1 MERTPFLRQCC
12 TIFSYY
18 VTVLRKLESD
28 HRLVFHIPRGK
39 SAEEATSDVIERQL
53 PAIAELKERGELQ
66 VDNVD
71 VFCEKGVFNVEQTRR
86 ILKAGNAIGLVSNF
100 HGEELNCL
108 NSAEV

>member
-1 MERTPFLRQCC
+1 M
-12 TIFSYY
+12 
-18 VTVLRKLESD
+18 
-28 HRLVFHIPRGK
+28 
-39 SAEEATSDVIERQL
+39 
-53 PAIAELKERGELQ
+53 
-66 VDNVD
+66 DNVD